1 MHVVVAYD
9 VVDDNRRARLA
20 RFLVGYLERV
30 QKSVFE
36 GEIEEQRYMPM
47 KEGIERVIEH
57 AEDTVRIYH
66 LCGRCKEGVDI
77 LGTGIFVE
85 EPQDDLIV

>member
-9 VVDDNRRARLA
+9 VVDNRRRARLA

-36 GEIEEQRYMPM
+36 GEIEERRYMPM
-47 KEGIERVIEH
+47 KEGIDKLIEQ

-66 LCGRCKEGVDI
+66 LCGRCREGVEVI
-77 LGTGIFVE
+77 GTGFWIE
-85 EPQDDLIV
+85 EMEDDVIL